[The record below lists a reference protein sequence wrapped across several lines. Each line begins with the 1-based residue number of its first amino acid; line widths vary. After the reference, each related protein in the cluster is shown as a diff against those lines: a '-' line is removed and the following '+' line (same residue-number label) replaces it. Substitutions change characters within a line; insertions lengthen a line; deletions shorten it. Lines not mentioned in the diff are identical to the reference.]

1 MPEHFH
7 VYILLCA
14 DGTLYT
20 GYTGNLSRRM
30 KQHHAGSIPRSY
42 TKSRRPVRLVWAG
55 NFNSKVEA
63 RAYERKIKT
72 WPAER
77 KEKLISEQEAQTVYI
92 KGELGIDD

>member
-1 MPEHFH
+1 MPEIFH

-30 KQHHAGSIPRSY
+30 KQHQSGSIPRSY

-55 NFNSKVEA
+55 IFNSKDEA
-63 RAYERKIKT
+63 RAYERKIKR

-77 KEKLISEQEAQTVYI
+77 KERLIAEQEAQTVNI
-92 KGELGIDD
+92 KVELGIDD

>member
-30 KQHHAGSIPRSY
+30 KQHQSGSIPRAY

-55 NFNSKVEA
+55 KFNSKDEA
-63 RAYERKIKT
+63 RTYERKIKK

-77 KEKLISEQEAQTVYI
+77 KENLIAEQEAKTVQI
-92 KGELGIDD
+92 KGELGIDV